1 MLPVD
6 GDGGTDPPRRVAE
19 PRLDPATRE
28 AFHHL
33 RLLGVMSRRGTI
45 RAQAE

>member
-1 MLPVD
+1 MATEGRTPLDVSPN
-6 GDGGTDPPRRVAE
+6 
-19 PRLDPATRE
+19 PRLDPATHE
-28 AFHHL
+28 AFRHL